1 MSIRLACGVAEWTVR
16 RASLWQD
23 AVRLL
28 LLLDAA
34 AESVEGGPDAPA
46 GAVGVVHTQVRL
58 QKLDFWVR
66 NPDYLANELLNDY
79 EADPESPGLVDE
91 AERILTSQEP
101 DLRRFPMLRHRFGA
115 FEQLD
120 NALSVL
126 VEKGLAR
133 KRHHLGGMRVIQHDY
148 YLLDQGRV
156 TAASLVTEAP
166 ALEWYVART
175 RTVVN
180 LANGAGGTRIKERQY
195 LQRDYANTPIGS
207 YIPAITEQV
216 RARLTTLRQTSTAEA
231 GLMEVAR

>member
-1 MSIRLACGVAEWTVR
+1 MVELTVR

-34 AESVEGGPDAPA
+34 AEPLGHDPDAPV

-66 NPDYLANELLNDY
+66 NPDYLANELLNEYD
-79 EADPESPGLVDE
+79 ADPESPGLIDA
-91 AERILTSQEP
+91 AERILSSQEP

-115 FEQLD
+115 FEHLD

-133 KRHHLGGMRVIQHDY
+133 KRHRLGDKRVIQHNY

-166 ALEWYVART
+166 ALGWYVERT
-175 RTVVN
+175 RLVVN
-180 LANGAGGTRIKERQY
+180 LVNGVGGTRIKERQY
-195 LQRDYANTPIGS
+195 LQRDYAGTPIGS

-216 RARLTTLRQTSTAEA
+216 RARLTTLRQA
-231 GLMEVAR
+231 GATEVGHTEVAR

>member
-1 MSIRLACGVAEWTVR
+1 MAEWTVR
-16 RASLWQD
+16 KASLWQD

-34 AESVEGGPDAPA
+34 VEPIDGDAAAPA

-91 AERILTSQEP
+91 AERILALQEP

-120 NALSVL
+120 NAMSVL

-133 KRHHLGGMRVIQHDY
+133 KRHRIGGARILQHDY
-148 YLLDQGRV
+148 YLQDQGRV

-166 ALEWYVART
+166 ALVWYVERT

-180 LANGAGGTRIKERQY
+180 LVNGVGGTRIKERQY
-195 LQRDYANTPIGS
+195 LQRDYADTPIGS
-207 YIPAITEQV
+207 YIPAITEHV
-216 RARLTTLRQTSTAEA
+216 RARLIALRQASATEA
-231 GLMEVAR
+231 GLTEVAR

>member
-1 MSIRLACGVAEWTVR
+1 MANDMAEFPVR
-16 RASLWQD
+16 RATLWQD

-34 AESVEGGPDAPA
+34 AKPVDADAPEVPV
-46 GAVGVVHTQVRL
+46 GAVGVVYTQVRL

-91 AERILTSQEP
+91 AARILAGQEP

-115 FEQLD
+115 FEELD
-120 NALSVL
+120 NALAVL

-133 KRHHLGGMRVIQHDY
+133 KRHRLGGERIIQHNY
-148 YLLDQGRV
+148 YLLEQGRT
-156 TAASLVTEAP
+156 TAAGLVSEAP
-166 ALEWYVART
+166 ALQWYLERT
-175 RTVVN
+175 RMVVN
-180 LANGAGGTRIKERQY
+180 LVDGVGGTQIKDRQY
-195 LQRDYANTPIGS
+195 LQRDYAGTPIGS

-216 RARLTTLRQTSTAEA
+216 RARLEALRPSDAPGQ
-231 GLMEVAR
+231 ARFAAVPQ

>member
-1 MSIRLACGVAEWTVR
+1 MAEFPVR
-16 RASLWQD
+16 RATLWQD

-34 AESVEGGPDAPA
+34 AEPVDTDDHEVPI

-79 EADPESPGLVDE
+79 EADPESPGLVNE
-91 AERILTSQEP
+91 ATRILAGQEP

-115 FEQLD
+115 FEDLD
-120 NALSVL
+120 NALAVL

-133 KRHHLGGMRVIQHDY
+133 KRHRVGGDRILQHNY
-148 YLLDQGRV
+148 YLLHQGRA
-156 TAASLVTEAP
+156 TAAGMISEAPSLQWYRERTRMVVSLVDG
-166 ALEWYVART
+166 V
-175 RTVVN
+175 
-180 LANGAGGTRIKERQY
+180 GGTQIKDRQY
-195 LQRDYANTPIGS
+195 LQRDYAGTPIGS

-216 RARLTTLRQTSTAEA
+216 RARLEALRTSGAPGQTQFAA
-231 GLMEVAR
+231 VPR

>member
-1 MSIRLACGVAEWTVR
+1 MAEWTVR
-16 RASLWQD
+16 KASLWQD

-34 AESVEGGPDAPA
+34 AEPIGEDSEVPT
-46 GAVGVVHTQVRL
+46 GAVGVVYTQVRL

-91 AERILTSQEP
+91 AERILTSEEP

-133 KRHHLGGMRVIQHDY
+133 KRHRLGDTRVIQHDY

-156 TAASLVTEAP
+156 IAASLITEAP
-166 ALEWYVART
+166 ALVWYVERT

-180 LANGAGGTRIKERQY
+180 LVNGVGGTRIKERQY
-195 LQRDYANTPIGS
+195 LQRDYADTPIGS
-207 YIPAITEQV
+207 HIPPITQQV
-216 RARLTTLRQTSTAEA
+216 RARLTTLRQASAAEA
-231 GLMEVAR
+231 GFTEVVQ